1 MSKRVVSRSSYVDPS
16 KIGTSSPSTPAVK
29 TEDATTVRYRTSHGP
44 QTPSAP
50 PKESISSERSS
61 SPQRHYPTPKIDEDR
76 PVAPRA
82 QDDEWCKNLFVA
94 ICIVLIAIAVY
105 IDSGPKKA
113 TLVKADWTFRGQVQA
128 YEPVEERSW
137 QPPPAGAVLISEKP
151 HFYQWRTV
159 VDRIDQICTDKANV
173 RQVLSHTTT
182 ECKDEFSH
190 TEPDKQVYSHTDR
203 TDYDD
208 GSFDVEDVYIKVPG
222 KAVYVERCVDVPVY
236 QNIFYYEPVCEN
248 VPITHKEEDIRP
260 YYTYEMKRWVGKQS
274 VEVTSYDGV
283 EPQTLLEANERYDR
297 ADWTYTLYF
306 EKPTQQVHVTKAKY
320 LEYKDKIGEVV
331 EIPPHKSWFS

>member
-50 PKESISSERSS
+50 PEEPSSSERSS
-61 SPQRHYPTPKIDEDR
+61 SPQRHYPTPKVDEDR

-82 QDDEWCKNLFVA
+82 QDDKPCRNLFIAV
-94 ICIVLIAIAVY
+94 CIVLIAIAVY
-105 IDSGPKKA
+105 LDSEPREA
-113 TLVKADWTFRGQVQA
+113 TLVKADWTFIGLVQA

-159 VDRIDQICTDKANV
+159 VDRIDVICTDKPV
-173 RQVLSHTTT
+173 VHQILSHTTR
-182 ECKDEFSH
+182 ECKEELSY

-203 TDYDD
+203 IDYDD
-208 GSFDVEDVYIKVPG
+208 GSFDVEDVFIKVPG
-222 KAVYVERCVDVPVY
+222 KAVYEERCVDTPVY
-236 QNIFYYEPVCEN
+236 QNFIQYQPSCEN

-260 YYTYEMKRWVGKQS
+260 YYTYETMRWVNKRP
-274 VEVTSYDGV
+274 VEVASYEGI
-283 EPQTLLEANERYDR
+283 EPQTLLKENERYDR
-297 ADWTYTLYF
+297 TGWTYTLYF
-306 EKPTQQVHVTKAKY
+306 EKPTKQVIVTKAKY